1 MMAADSNSNRN
12 PLGEDFTMTRITRA
26 AAAALA
32 DKTADAYSF
41 DRYTSWT
48 ACAAM
53 LLRRGHSAM
62 EAEAILRSKW
72 TRWAADVA
80 DKRHGRATA
89 ADLAAYMDKYE
100 SPKSLR
106 EIVVGTFPTGEA
118 L

>member
-1 MMAADSNSNRN
+1 
-12 PLGEDFTMTRITRA
+12 MTRITRA

-41 DRYTSWT
+41 NSYASWT

-53 LLRRGHSAM
+53 LLRRGYSAM

-72 TRWAADVA
+72 TRWAGDVSSH
-80 DKRHGRATA
+80 RYGHYTA
-89 ADLAAYMDKYE
+89 ADLAAYIDKYE

-118 L
+118 V